1 MPGRVF
7 TEQERKRL
15 DAFPAEIAESD
26 LIRYFTLSGSDLE
39 FVRRQRG
46 DYNRLGFA
54 FQLCALRYL
63 GFAPDDLTTPPA
75 TAITFLA
82 DQLEV
87 SPAVLHSYGARSQTR
102 TDHLQQ
108 IQLYLGFRDATR
120 EDLRALADWL
130 LARALEHDKPSLLFQ
145 LACEHLRTE
154 KVVRP
159 GVTRIERLV
168 MAVRERGYRETFR
181 RLASFFTENG

>member
-15 DAFPAEIAESD
+15 DAFSAEIAESD
-26 LIRYFTLSGSDLE
+26 LIRYFALSGSDLE

-63 GFAPDDLTTPPA
+63 GFAPDDLTTAPP
-75 TAITFLA
+75 TAISFLA
-82 DQLEV
+82 DQLQV
-87 SPAVLHSYGARSQTR
+87 SPAVLHSYGSRSQTR

-130 LARALEHDKPSLLFQ
+130 LARALEHDKPRLLFQ
-145 LACEHLRTE
+145 
-154 KVVRP
+154 
-159 GVTRIERLV
+159 
-168 MAVRERGYRETFR
+168 
-181 RLASFFTENG
+181 